1 MLAGVKGFR
10 MRNVIA
16 SHARAQLLKLLD
28 SVEAGETITIM
39 RRGKAIA
46 VLAPPRPAREKSST
60 RDLPPRARRKP
71 VVMSEEEILLAANR
85 PRPR

>member
-1 MLAGVKGFR
+1 

-16 SHARAQLLKLLD
+16 THARAQLLKLLD

-46 VLAPPRPAREKSST
+46 VLSPPLVKRQKAPSLAPALGT
-60 RDLPPRARRKP
+60 RRKR
-71 VVMSEEEILLAANR
+71 VLMTDAEILAAANR